1 MWRFDEATQKILISY
16 DELRYHLLPYI
27 YSVSWNV
34 TNEGYTMMRGLVMD
48 FRKDMR
54 VYNIPDQYLFGPS
67 LLVNPVTNPGATSR
81 QVYLPTGTSWIDFWT
96 GKTYGGGQTIESAS
110 AIDMM
115 PLFVRAGSIIPYGPP
130 VQYATE
136 KSDPIEL
143 RIYCGASGSFALY
156 EDEGDNYNYE
166 KGVYATIPISWDDA
180 KGRLTIGRR
189 EGSFPGMLK
198 ERTFRVVWVRPKHG
212 TGIPSTDRP
221 DRVVR
226 YGGRALYVSAPCLT
240 N

>member
-1 MWRFDEATQKILISY
+1 
-16 DELRYHLLPYI
+16 
-27 YSVSWNV
+27 
-34 TNEGYTMMRGLVMD
+34 MMRGLVMD
-48 FRKDMR
+48 FRKDAR
-54 VYNIPDQYLFGPS
+54 VYNIADQYLFGPS
-67 LLVNPVTNPGATSR
+67 LMVSPVTKPGAISR
-81 QVYLPTGTSWIDFWT
+81 NVYLATGTTWTDFWT
-96 GKTYGGGQTIESAS
+96 GKTYRGGQTIEAAS
-110 AIDMM
+110 PIDLM
-115 PLFVRAGSIIPYGPP
+115 PLFVRAGAIIPYGPS

-143 RIYCGASGSFALY
+143 RIYRGANGSFALY

-166 KGVYATIPISWDDA
+166 KGAYATIPISWDDA

-212 TGIPSTDRP
+212 TGIPTTEQP
-221 DRVVR
+221 DTVVR
-226 YGGRALYVSAPCLT
+226 YDGRALSVSAPSAT